1 MKAAI
6 RGGACAAAALL
17 ASLAGA
23 PEANAQV
30 LITGLSNV
38 GFGNVGNGSSDLV
51 SAQNVCVTSLQT
63 NYRVTA
69 TGSGTSSAFTL
80 ASGSHRLAYDVR
92 WAFTSGQTT
101 GTLLQP
107 GVSASGSSGIV
118 ISVTCLLGLGS
129 SASLIVTLPAAAYNS
144 ATSGAYSGTL
154 TLLIGPV

>member
-1 MKAAI
+1 MTAAI
-6 RGGACAAAALL
+6 GRGACSAAALL
-17 ASLAGA
+17 ASIACA
-23 PEANAQV
+23 PAADAQV
-30 LITGLSNV
+30 LITELNDVS
-38 GFGNVGNGSSDLV
+38 FGNVGNGSSDLV
-51 SAQNVCVTSLQT
+51 RSQNVCITALLT

-69 TGSGTSSAFTL
+69 TGSGSNSAFTL
-80 ASGSHRLAYDVR
+80 VNGSHRLAYDVR

-118 ISVTCLLGLGS
+118 ISLTCVLGLGS

-154 TLLIGPV
+154 NLLIAPV